1 MSAQGIN
8 GPPPRFGAGAALVIL
23 CAANLLNYA
32 DRQVL
37 FAVFPQIQ
45 TQLGLSDARLGALAS
60 AFMVIYMLA
69 APVLGPL
76 GDRWRRVRVAA
87 LGVGLWSLATIGSGL
102 AWSYSMLLLCR
113 GFIGIGEA
121 GYGAVAPALISD
133 LVPSSRRGTVLAI
146 FYAAI
151 PVGSA
156 LGYALGA
163 LVGGAY
169 GWRVA
174 FRAAGLPGLLIAA
187 LAWAVSEPPRGDRT
201 PWAETPDPPEN
212 WRGVRAYAA
221 ILAVPSFRITA
232 GAMAATTFAL
242 GGLAAW
248 FPTYLVRIGGREMAT
263 SGTALGL
270 VTLMAG
276 LSGTAAGGWLGDR
289 WQLRTPSAYL
299 FLSGCGFLLGGP
311 FALLAI
317 LFPAS
322 VWTFPLIFA
331 AEFFIFLHSGPL
343 NALIAG
349 VVPAGLRARAFA
361 CNIFLIHALG
371 DAVSPTILGYLSDLW
386 GLQRAMLLAGP
397 LPLVLGGT
405 ICLLGRSYPARDLIG
420 GNRGHAGG

>member
-1 MSAQGIN
+1 MSTVERSG
-8 GPPPRFGAGAALVIL
+8 RTLHSGAGAALVTL

-45 TQLGLSDARLGALAS
+45 TELGLSDARLGALAS
-60 AFMVIYMLA
+60 AFMVVYMLA

-87 LGVGLWSLATIGSGL
+87 LGVGLWSLATMGSGL
-102 AWSYSMLLLCR
+102 AWSYSTVLLSRAL
-113 GFIGIGEA
+113 IGIGEA

-133 LVPSSRRGTVLAI
+133 LFPSARRGTVLAV

-156 LGYALGA
+156 LGYALGGQLGA
-163 LVGGAY
+163 AY

-174 FRAAGLPGLLIAA
+174 FLAAGLPGVLIAA
-187 LAWAVSEPPRGDRT
+187 LAWALPEPPRGDR
-201 PWAETPDPPEN
+201 PPSVEPPN
-212 WRGVRAYAA
+212 SVGEARGIRAYPA

-232 GAMAATTFAL
+232 GAMAAMTFAM

-248 FPTYLVRIGGREMAT
+248 FPTYLMRAGGRGLAE

-276 LSGTAAGGWLGDR
+276 LAGTTAGGWLGDR
-289 WQLRTPSAYL
+289 WRRRTPSAYL
-299 FLSGCGFLLGGP
+299 LLSGWGFLLGGP

-317 LFPAS
+317 LSPATT
-322 VWTFPLIFA
+322 WTFPLIFA
-331 AEFFIFLHSGPL
+331 AEFLIFLHSGPL
-343 NALIAG
+343 IALIAG
-349 VVPAGLRARAFA
+349 VVPDRLRARAFA

-371 DAVSPTILGYLSDLW
+371 DAISPTILGYLSDLW
-386 GLQRAMLLAGP
+386 GLQSAMLLAGP
-397 LPLVLGGT
+397 LPLVLGGA
-405 ICLLGRSYPARDLIG
+405 ICLLGRNYPARDLIG
-420 GNRGHAGG
+420 GNRGEAGG